1 LAVPG
6 AADPAPS
13 IVLIGLRC
21 AGKSLVGARLAE
33 RLGRPFVEL
42 DAVTSGLLGARSAG
56 EALLSAGAAA
66 FRAAETEALR
76 LVLGAPGR
84 VVALG
89 GGTPTAPGAADLL
102 RRERASGTALVVYL
116 RLPADTLRR
125 RLAATGPADRPSV
138 TGLGT
143 IEEVDRLLAERDPL
157 YASLASLTIAA
168 EGLSP
173 EEAAERIAA
182 SVAAGA

>member
-1 LAVPG
+1 M
-6 AADPAPS
+6 
-13 IVLIGLRC
+13 LIGLRC

-33 RLGRPFVEL
+33 RLGRCFVEL
-42 DAVTSGLLGARSAG
+42 DAVTCGLLGARSAG
-56 EALLSAGAAA
+56 EALASAGVAA

-76 LVLGAPGR
+76 LVLGVPGR

-102 RRERASGTALVVYL
+102 RRARADGTATVVYL
-116 RLPADTLRR
+116 RLPPGTLRR
-125 RLAATGPADRPSV
+125 RLAATDLADRPSV

-168 EGLSP
+168 DGLSP
-173 EEAAERIAA
+173 EEAADRIAA